1 MTGNIGHLSQV
12 IPMTGMIF
20 RETPADYNYSWHN
33 APRRQFI
40 VNINADVEITVSD
53 GETKV
58 IRQGEVMFLED
69 TTGVCVCVYV
79 SQCVL
84 VCIYV
89 LGG

>member
-1 MTGNIGHLSQV
+1 
-12 IPMTGMIF
+12 MIF

-69 TTGVCVCVYV
+69 TTGVCVSV
-79 SQCVL
+79 S
-84 VCIYV
+84 I
-89 LGG
+89 